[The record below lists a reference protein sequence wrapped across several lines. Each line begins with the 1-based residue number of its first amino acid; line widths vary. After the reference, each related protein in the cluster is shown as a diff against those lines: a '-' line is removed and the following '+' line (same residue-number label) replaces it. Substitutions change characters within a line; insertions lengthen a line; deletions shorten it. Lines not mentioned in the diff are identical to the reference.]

1 MTLQGKTALITG
13 SFGGIGYATA
23 GKLAAAGCT
32 IVLHGIEKIHDGIEV
47 AKTLAATHGGRVT
60 YLRANLTVV
69 EEIEFLMNEITAR
82 FGGVDILVNNAVVRS
97 FAPVEKFA
105 VADWDRALAVN
116 LSAPFHTIRLSVEG
130 MRARGFG
137 RIVNMSSVYGDFAI
151 ANRIDYVTTKTALLG
166 LTRTV
171 ALETLADNITCNA
184 ICPGAVLTP
193 ATERRIQEMMA
204 AENLDRETTIQ
215 KFAASRQPTGRFIN
229 PENVAEL
236 ILFLCGPAARDI
248 TGAAL
253 PIDGGWMA
261 S

>member
-1 MTLQGKTALITG
+1 MLRGKTALITG
-13 SFGGIGYATA
+13 SVGGIGYATA

-32 IVLHGIEKIHDGIEV
+32 VVLHGIEPIEDGT
-47 AKTLAATHGGRVT
+47 AAAGRLAAAHGGQAV
-60 YLRANLTVV
+60 YLRADLTVV
-69 EEIEFLMNEITAR
+69 AEIEELMREVAAR

-97 FAPVEKFA
+97 FAPVERFA

-116 LSAPFHTIRLSVEG
+116 LSAAFHTIRLAVAG

-171 ALETLADNITCNA
+171 ALETVTDNITCNA
-184 ICPGAVLTP
+184 ICPGAVHTP
-193 ATERRIQEMMA
+193 ASERRIQQLMA
-204 AENLDRETTIQ
+204 AEGLAREAAIQ
-215 KFAASRQPTGRFIN
+215 RFVAARQPTGRFVD

-236 ILFLCGPAARDI
+236 ILFLCGPAGRDI

>member
-1 MTLQGKTALITG
+1 MLRGKTALITG
-13 SFGGIGYATA
+13 SVGGIGYATA

-32 IVLHGIEKIHDGIEV
+32 VVLHGIEPIEDG
-47 AKTLAATHGGRVT
+47 AAAAGRLAAAHGGQAV
-60 YLRANLTVV
+60 YLRADLTVV
-69 EEIEFLMNEITAR
+69 AEIEELMREVAAR

-97 FAPVEKFA
+97 FAPVERFA

-116 LSAPFHTIRLSVEG
+116 LSAAFHTIRLAVAG

-171 ALETLADNITCNA
+171 ALETVTDNITCNA
-184 ICPGAVLTP
+184 ICPGAVHTP
-193 ATERRIQEMMA
+193 ASERRIQQLMA
-204 AENLDRETTIQ
+204 AEGLAREAAIQ
-215 KFAASRQPTGRFIN
+215 RFVAARQPTGRFVD

-236 ILFLCGPAARDI
+236 ILFLCGPAGRDI

>member
-13 SFGGIGYATA
+13 SFGGLGLSTA

-32 IVLHGIEKIHDGIEV
+32 VVLHGIEKIHDGIEV
-47 AKTLAATHGGRVT
+47 AKQLAEAHGARAI
-60 YLRANLTVV
+60 YLRADLTVV
-69 EEIEFLMNEITAR
+69 EEIEFLMSEISAR
-82 FGGVDILVNNAVVRS
+82 FGGVDVLVNNAVVRS
-97 FAPVEKFA
+97 FAPVERFS

-116 LSAPFHTIRLSVEG
+116 LSAAFHTIRLAVAG

-166 LTRTV
+166 LTRAV

-184 ICPGAVLTP
+184 ICPGAVHTP
-193 ATERRIQEMMA
+193 ATERRIQELMA
-204 AENLDRETTIQ
+204 AENLEREAAIKQ
-215 KFAASRQPTGRFIN
+215 FAASRQPTGRFID
-229 PENVAEL
+229 PENVADL
-236 ILFLCGPAARDI
+236 ILFLCGPAGRDI
-248 TGAAL
+248 TGATL